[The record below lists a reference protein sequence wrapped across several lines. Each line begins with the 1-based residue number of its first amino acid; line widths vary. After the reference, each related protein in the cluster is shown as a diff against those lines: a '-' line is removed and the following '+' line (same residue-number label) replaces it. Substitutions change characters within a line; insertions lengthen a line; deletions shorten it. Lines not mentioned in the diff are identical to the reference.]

1 MSKWRVFWVP
11 KLAPIAPPQAP
22 VLAGWTDLAERE
34 ASTGIRPGD
43 PILLAPDYRID
54 ELVSLYTRSSP
65 FRGYAKETKRNYIT
79 DLCLF
84 LNFLWQRRKVWTQAV
99 ETDVDDFQFWRQTSP
114 ENPVRVGG
122 NKWNRELAALMN
134 LYTWATKPGNEFL
147 PRNPVPMHRVVDRRG
162 QIVEV
167 PDGKAKDAR
176 GSNVHWL
183 TPRTFRL
190 WVDVGLRGYA
200 TDGLPA
206 PGWVGRLED
215 RNVAFVHLLT
225 SSGVRRLEGASLLTF
240 EVPSL
245 RLEGGRY
252 YTGRLA
258 AAVTRSKKARTYYV
272 EAHVVGDIENY
283 IDSSRAEAIRKA
295 QARGRYDG
303 VPGMRLVTRVSR
315 GPKPTVYW
323 CDRQGVTGRVAL
335 TEATADE
342 RMTWYTEGP
351 EGPEP
356 LWLWLNEMGL
366 PFQPHSWN
374 NVFTA
379 ANRRCRAVLDP
390 EPEHRLDPHRSRA
403 PYATPHSCRHSFA
416 LYMLVILHHLMDR
429 RFGLSPEERRDYR
442 LLYGDPW
449 RMVQDLLGHA
459 FLETTRVRYLAP
471 VADLQLRSLLTTA
484 PPFGEGERPAEGMD
498 EVFARLA
505 REAEGIQ
512 DIDAKLQVTPRT
524 TG

>member
-11 KLAPIAPPQAP
+11 KWTPIASPRVP
-22 VLAGWTDLAERE
+22 VLAGWADLAERE

-43 PILLAPDYRID
+43 PILLAPDYRVD
-54 ELVSLYTRSSP
+54 ELLSLYTRSSP
-65 FRGYAKETKRNYIT
+65 FRGYTKETKRNYIT

-84 LNFLWQRRKVWTQAV
+84 LNFLWLRGKIWTQAV
-99 ETDVDDFQFWRQTSP
+99 ESDVDDFQFWRQASP
-114 ENPVRVGG
+114 DNPMRVGG
-122 NKWNRELAALMN
+122 SKWNRELAALMN
-134 LYTWATKPGNEFL
+134 LYTWAAKPGNEFL
-147 PRNPVPMHRVVDRRG
+147 PRNPVPLHRVVGRHG

-167 PDGKAKDAR
+167 PNGKAKDAR
-176 GSNVHWL
+176 ASNVHWL

-190 WVDVGLRGYA
+190 WGDIGLRGYGL
-200 TDGLPA
+200 DGLPS
-206 PGWVGRLED
+206 PGWAGRLES
-215 RNVAFVHLLT
+215 RNVAFVGLLT

-245 RLEGGRY
+245 QLEGGRY

-272 EAHVVGDIENY
+272 EAQVVGDIESY
-283 IDSSRAEAIRKA
+283 VESSRADAIRTA
-295 QARGRYDG
+295 QVQGRYDS
-303 VPGMRLVTRVSR
+303 VRDIRLVTRVSQ

-323 CDRQGVTGRVAL
+323 CNRRGVTGRIAL

-342 RMTWYTEGP
+342 RMTWYTDGP
-351 EGPEP
+351 AGVEP

-379 ANRRCRAVLDP
+379 ANQRCRAVLD
-390 EPEHRLDPHRSRA
+390 PEHRLDPHRSRA

-416 LYMLVILHHLMDR
+416 LYMLVILHHLMDQ

-459 FLETTRVRYLAP
+459 FLETTRERYLAP
-471 VADLQLRSLLTTA
+471 VADLQLRSLLTTV
-484 PPFGEGERPAEGMD
+484 PPFGENAVSARGMD

-512 DIDAKLQVTPRT
+512 DIDAKLQVTPRAV
-524 TG
+524 G

>member
-11 KLAPIAPPQAP
+11 KTAPIATPRVP
-22 VLAGWTDLAERE
+22 VLAGWADLAERE
-34 ASTGIRPGD
+34 ESTGIRPGD
-43 PILLAPDYRID
+43 PILLAPDYRVD
-54 ELVSLYTRSSP
+54 ELLGLYTRSSP
-65 FRGYAKETKRNYIT
+65 FRGYTRETKRNYIT
-79 DLCLF
+79 DDCLF
-84 LNFLWQRRKVWTQAV
+84 LNFLWLRGRVWTQAV
-99 ETDVDDFQFWRQTSP
+99 ESDVDDFEFWRRTSP
-114 ENPVRVGG
+114 DNPVRVGG

-134 LYTWATKPGNEFL
+134 LYTWAAKPGNEFV
-147 PRNPVPMHRVVDRRG
+147 PRNPIPLHQVVGRHG
-162 QIVEV
+162 QVVAV

-183 TPRTFRL
+183 TPRAFRL
-190 WVDVGLRGYA
+190 WVDVGLRGFGA
-200 TDGLPA
+200 DGLPA

-215 RNVAFVHLLT
+215 RNVAFVRLLT

-245 RLEGGRY
+245 CLEGGRY

-258 AAVTRSKKARTYYV
+258 AAVTRSKKPRTYYV
-272 EAHVVGDIENY
+272 EAGVVGDIESY
-283 IDSSRAEAIRKA
+283 VESSRAAVIRRA
-295 QARGRYDG
+295 QERGRYDS
-303 VPGMRLVTRVSR
+303 VRDMRLVTRVSR

-323 CDRQGVTGRVAL
+323 RDRKGVRGRIAL
-335 TEATADE
+335 TEADADE
-342 RMTWYTEGP
+342 RMTWFTEGP
-351 EGPEP
+351 GGPEP

-379 ANRRCRAVLDP
+379 ANLRCRKVLDP
-390 EPEHRLDPHRSRA
+390 EPERWLDPHGSLA

-416 LYMLVILHHLMDR
+416 LYMLVILHHLMDQ
-429 RFGLSPEERRDYR
+429 RFGLTSEERRDYR

-459 FLETTRVRYLAP
+459 YLETTRERYLAP
-471 VADLQLRSLLTTA
+471 VADLQLRSLLATA
-484 PPFGEGERPAEGMD
+484 PSSREDGQSVSAMD

-512 DIDAKLQVTPRT
+512 DIDAKLQVPSRAAE
-524 TG
+524 

>member
-11 KLAPIAPPQAP
+11 KPASIAGPRVP
-22 VLAGWTDLAERE
+22 VLAGWANLAEHE
-34 ASTGIRPGD
+34 AATGIRPGD

-54 ELVSLYTRSSP
+54 ELLSLYTRSSP
-65 FRGYAKETKRNYIT
+65 FRGYTKETKRNYIT

-84 LNFLWQRRKVWTQAV
+84 LNFLWQRGKVWTQAV
-99 ETDVDDFQFWRQTSP
+99 ESDVDDFQFWRRTSP

-147 PRNPVPMHRVVDRRG
+147 PRDPVPRHRVVGRHG
-162 QIVEV
+162 QVVEM

-190 WVDVGLRGYA
+190 WVDVGLRGYGA
-200 TDGLPA
+200 DGLPA

-215 RNVAFVHLLT
+215 RNVAFVRLLT

-252 YTGRLA
+252 YTGRHA

-283 IDSSRAEAIRKA
+283 VDSSRAEAIRTA
-295 QARGRYDG
+295 QAVGRYED
-303 VPGMRLVTRVSR
+303 VRDMRLVTRVSR

-323 CDRQGVTGRVAL
+323 CDRQGVTGRIAL

-351 EGPEP
+351 AGPEP

-374 NVFTA
+374 NVFAA
-379 ANRRCRAVLDP
+379 ANRRCQAVLDP
-390 EPEHRLDPHRSRA
+390 EPERRLDPHRSRA

-416 LYMLVILHHLMDR
+416 LYMLVILHHLMDQ

-459 FLETTRVRYLAP
+459 FLETTRERYLAP

-484 PPFGEGERPAEGMD
+484 PPFCEGEPPARQMD

-512 DIDAKLQVTPRT
+512 DIDAKLQVTPRAAR
-524 TG
+524 